1 MAMTTPVT
9 VEITKEQLREL
20 RRLSGKILTFDEIDD
35 AVHWVISRET
45 IAREGEL
52 IRDEA
57 YWKERRDTVKVI
69 GMQAAEGTKDAR
81 EARSV
86 ETEKYQEANEK
97 YLDALSALASH
108 KARVRACQMI
118 RDIYQTN
125 SANTRKPL

>member
-1 MAMTTPVT
+1 MT
-9 VEITKEQLREL
+9 RENTRHD
-20 RRLSGKILTFDEIDD
+20 RRASGKIVTFDEIDE
-35 AVHWVISRET
+35 AVGWIISPET
-45 IAREGEL
+45 IALEGQL

-81 EARSV
+81 EARAV